1 MTFIFV
7 LAYLAL
13 IALTS
18 VGFISATSDWG
29 DFLNLSLG
37 ANLWGLVAL
46 AAAAGAVM
54 ALFGLGGR
62 IDFRSRGVTKLAYV
76 VLFFGHCLLVV
87 AALGAGRS
95 CLPGHPRRRRD
106 PWLYRLAARG
116 GRAGPAAD
124 PAAVRLQLT
133 APPINLLRA
142 RLNRRAFLMKG
153 DSFHAFVLP

>member
-87 AALGAGRS
+87 AALA
-95 CLPGHPRRRRD
+95 
-106 PWLYRLAARG
+106 
-116 GRAGPAAD
+116 PAA
-124 PAAVRLQLT
+124 L
-133 APPINLLRA
+133 
-142 RLNRRAFLMKG
+142 AFLG
-153 DSFHAFVLP
+153 ILAGGVTLGYIASLLAVVVLALPLTPLRSAFS